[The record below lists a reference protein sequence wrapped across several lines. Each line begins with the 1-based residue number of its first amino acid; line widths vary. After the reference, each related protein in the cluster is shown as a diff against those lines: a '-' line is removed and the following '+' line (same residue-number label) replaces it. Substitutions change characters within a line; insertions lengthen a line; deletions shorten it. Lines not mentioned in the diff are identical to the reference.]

1 MPSCSTTKR
10 HLLKYFGP
18 RLKKQQ
24 HELALQLQNVD
35 ILFLRTEQKV
45 DPEMAVSVDK
55 DTGED
60 SSWK

>member
-10 HLLKYFGP
+10 HPLKYFGP
-18 RLKKQQ
+18 RLERRKY
-24 HELALQLQNVD
+24 ELALQLQHVD
-35 ILFLRTEQKV
+35 IVFLTKEPKV

-60 SSWK
+60 SS